1 MRDRRLAVGLVL
13 VALSCEQASAPTLAE
28 VLARHVEA
36 RGGATEIERIES
48 LEVGL
53 RISEP
58 TFDVEARYRAT
69 RNGRMRIDVFAD
81 SVRVFTEA
89 HDGGSGWQL
98 GAGEESEPGEMSPA
112 GEAAVN
118 RGILANLFGLHEWQ
132 AQGYTLTLR
141 GREQV
146 DGTGYWAIDVLA
158 PDGFEQRLY
167 LDEETYLI
175 ARKRDQSAL
184 HPDVD
189 PEVQA
194 FETIFGDFR
203 TVDDVAFSFAE
214 LKRHLRTGEV
224 AQTVVITEVIVNP
237 TIDSA
242 IFSRPGSVGPD

>member
-1 MRDRRLAVGLVL
+1 MRDRRLVVGLVL
-13 VALSCEQASAPTLAE
+13 VALACERASAPTLAE
-28 VLARHVEA
+28 VLARHAEA

-69 RNGRMRIDVFAD
+69 RHGRMRIDVFAD
-81 SVRVFTEA
+81 GVRVFTEA
-89 HDGGSGWQL
+89 HDGVSGWQL

-132 AQGYTLTLR
+132 AQGYALTLR

-175 ARKRDQSAL
+175 VRKRDQSAL

-194 FETIFGDFR
+194 FETIFSDFR
-203 TVDDVAFSFAE
+203 TVDDVVFSFAE
-214 LKRHLRTGEV
+214 LKRDLRTGEV
-224 AQTVVITEVIVNP
+224 AQSVVVTELTVNP
-237 TIDSA
+237 HIDPS
-242 IFSRPGSVGPD
+242 IFSRSGPIGSD